1 MLLNGED
8 DRRYTQK
15 VMVIEDFKI
24 HNSIYRLF
32 KLEQTGKLIFQELV
46 SYFCIRNVSD
56 ACTSLDGCLCSILY
70 QSVQSSKCY

>member
-15 VMVIEDFKI
+15 VMVIKAFKI

-32 KLEQTGKLIFQELV
+32 KLEQTDNFFFSG
-46 SYFCIRNVSD
+46 
-56 ACTSLDGCLCSILY
+56 TSRLLLY
-70 QSVQSSKCY
+70 EKC